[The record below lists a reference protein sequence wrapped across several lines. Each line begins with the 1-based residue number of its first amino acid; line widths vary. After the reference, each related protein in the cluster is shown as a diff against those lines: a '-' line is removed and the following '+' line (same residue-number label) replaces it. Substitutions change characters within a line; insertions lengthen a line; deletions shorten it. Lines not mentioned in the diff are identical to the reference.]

1 MNLQNGWNSVKEF
14 FQKLGKRNLVIAGAV
29 TLIIAAVAVNWIV
42 FSGDDG
48 KDGFDYDASA
58 GMSTN
63 YGTTLNTGAVGEDS
77 SKPTGGE
84 PSDSDS
90 YFSSV
95 EVSRQRARDE
105 ALEVLN
111 AVVENDQASEE
122 VKAEAMK
129 ETERNLRVYFALQ
142 EIARKEHIVA
152 TEQELLE
159 AMASMA
165 QQAKEKNLK
174 NFIRKMYREN
184 RVQGIRLSVIT
195 SKVIDLLARNAKVTV
210 AE

>member
-1 MNLQNGWNSVKEF
+1 MSTKSGFESVKEF
-14 FQKLGKRNLVIAGAV
+14 FQKIGRRNLVIAGAV

-63 YGTTLNTGAVGEDS
+63 YGTTLGTGAVGDET
-77 SKPTGGE
+77 SKPTGGD
-84 PSDSDS
+84 PDSADS

-111 AVVENDQASEE
+111 AVVENADASAE
-122 VKAEAMK
+122 VKAEAM
-129 ETERNLRVYFALQ
+129 A
-142 EIARKEHIVA
+142 EIQTI
-152 TEQELLE
+152 
-159 AMASMA
+159 
-165 QQAKEKNLK
+165 AKEMSQESNIESILMSKGFAQCIAVINGDTANIVVQSEGQLQTSQLAQINAVVYEQAGIEPLNITVVAKN
-174 NFIRKMYREN
+174 
-184 RVQGIRLSVIT
+184 
-195 SKVIDLLARNAKVTV
+195 
-210 AE
+210 

>member
-1 MNLQNGWNSVKEF
+1 MNPKNGFESVRKF
-14 FQKLGKRNLVIAGAV
+14 FERMGKRNLIIAGAV
-29 TLIIAAVAVNWIV
+29 TLVIAAVAVNWIV

-63 YGTTLNTGAVGEDS
+63 YGTTLGTGAVGDET

-84 PSDSDS
+84 PDSTDS

-111 AVVENDQASEE
+111 AVVENADASAE
-122 VKAEAMK
+122 VKAEAMAEIQTIAK
-129 ETERNLRVYFALQ
+129 EMSQESNIESILMSKGFTQCLAVINGDSANIVVRTEGQLQSSQLAQINAVVYEQAGI
-142 EIARKEHIVA
+142 EPVNITIVA
-152 TEQELLE
+152 
-159 AMASMA
+159 
-165 QQAKEKNLK
+165 KN
-174 NFIRKMYREN
+174 
-184 RVQGIRLSVIT
+184 
-195 SKVIDLLARNAKVTV
+195 
-210 AE
+210 